1 MKKKFTKKT
10 YFRIIS
16 EILFLGVFSIFLYV
30 HSVQKW
36 MVIFGTGVILSLIF
50 SRFYCGWICQMNTI
64 FRPINWLYGKLG
76 IKRLKTPGFMKHKV
90 MKYSFLIL
98 IVAAMVLTM
107 KFKIKVNLILYVTIT
122 SIALTLIFEE
132 SFWHTNI
139 CPYGT
144 ILSLSSRPAKLSV
157 KIDEEKCIACGLCQ
171 KVCPAEAIVTLDN
184 KKRQITTNICLT
196 CFKCQEVCPSDAIA
210 YRI

>member
-10 YFRIIS
+10 YLRIIT
-16 EILFLGVFSIFLYV
+16 EILFLSVFAFFLYI

-36 MVIFGTGVILSLIF
+36 MVVFGTGIILSLIF
-50 SRFYCGWICQMNTI
+50 SRFYCGWMCQMNTI
-64 FRPINWLYGKLG
+64 FRPINWIYGKLG

-90 MKYSFLIL
+90 IKYLFLIL

-107 KFKIKVNLILYVTIT
+107 KFKIKVNLILYATIT

-132 SFWHTNI
+132 SFWHNNI

-144 ILSLSSRPAKLSV
+144 ILSLSSKPAKLSV
-157 KIDEEKCIACGLCQ
+157 KIDEEKCTACGLCQ
-171 KVCPAEAIVTLDN
+171 KVCPAEAI
-184 KKRQITTNICLT
+184 
-196 CFKCQEVCPSDAIA
+196 KCQEVCPSNAIA

>member
-10 YFRIIS
+10 YFRVIT
-16 EILFLGVFSIFLYV
+16 EILFLGIFAILLYI

-36 MVIFGTGVILSLIF
+36 MIVFGTGIILSLIF

-64 FRPINWLYGKLG
+64 FRPINWIYGKLG
-76 IKRLKTPGFMKHKV
+76 IKRLKTPGFMKHEV
-90 MKYSFLIL
+90 IRYLFLIL
-98 IVAAMVLTM
+98 IVAVMVLTM
-107 KFKIKVNLILYVTIT
+107 KFKIKANILLYVTIA
-122 SIALTLIFEE
+122 SVAVTLIFEE
-132 SFWHTNI
+132 SFWHNHV

-157 KIDEEKCIACGLCQ
+157 KIDEEKCTACGLCQ

-184 KKRQITTNICLT
+184 KKRQITTNSCLT

>member
-10 YFRIIS
+10 YLRITL
-16 EILFLGVFSIFLYV
+16 ELILLGVFTFLQYQ

-36 MVIFGTGVILSLIF
+36 MIVFGTGILLSMVF
-50 SRFYCGWICQMNTI
+50 SRFYCGWMCQINTL

-76 IKRLKTPGFMKHKV
+76 IKRLKTPKFFKHKALR
-90 MKYSFLIL
+90 YIILLI
-98 IVAAMVLTM
+98 IVAAMILTM
-107 KFKIKVNLILYVTIT
+107 KFKIKVNLILYATIA

-132 SFWHTNI
+132 SFWHSNV

-157 KIDEEKCIACGLCQ
+157 KIDQETCIACGLCQ
-171 KVCPAEAIVTLDN
+171 KVCPSDSILTLDT
-184 KKRQITTNICLT
+184 KKRRITKNSCLT
-196 CFKCQEVCPSDAIA
+196 CFRCQEVCPSGAIT
-210 YRI
+210 YR